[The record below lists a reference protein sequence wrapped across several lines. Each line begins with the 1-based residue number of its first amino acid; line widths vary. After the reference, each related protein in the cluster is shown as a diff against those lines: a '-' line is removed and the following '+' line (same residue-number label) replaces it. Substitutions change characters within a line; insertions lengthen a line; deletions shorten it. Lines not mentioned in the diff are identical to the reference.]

1 MNNENQPG
9 QYFFFGRPVIIIGI
23 FFFVILINLLSIGYA
38 QNQNKI
44 SEHLNSFIT
53 WRNIGPA
60 LPGGRT
66 VDLAVVE
73 NEPWV
78 IYAAVGPSG
87 LWKSE
92 NNGIGW
98 FPVFYREATVSVGAV
113 AVAQPSPEIVWV
125 GSGEASSRNSVTI
138 GDGVYKSIDGGK
150 TWTNMGLK
158 ETRHIS
164 RIIISR
170 GDPNIVYVAAM
181 GHLWGPNTERGVF
194 KTIDGGKTWQKV
206 LYINADTGSLS

>member
-60 LPGGRT
+60 PPGGRT

-78 IYAAVGPSG
+78 IYGAVGPKRAVEIRKQRYQLVSG
-87 LWKSE
+87 VLPRSH
-92 NNGIGW
+92 
-98 FPVFYREATVSVGAV
+98 SVGRGG
-113 AVAQPSPEIVWV
+113 
-125 GSGEASSRNSVTI
+125 GSSSI
-138 GDGVYKSIDGGK
+138 
-150 TWTNMGLK
+150 L
-158 ETRHIS
+158 TR
-164 RIIISR
+164 
-170 GDPNIVYVAAM
+170 D
-181 GHLWGPNTERGVF
+181 
-194 KTIDGGKTWQKV
+194 
-206 LYINADTGSLS
+206 SLGW